1 MLFFFLFWLV
11 ALPIFAWVYS
21 IGFLNYLKAFG
32 LNLLVYL
39 LSVIVLS
46 IVIVVISLFIPWF
59 INIWTNGHWID
70 ILYFLSKREYYIWMI
85 AIMLVVDVLFYPVH
99 IFFMKLFT
107 KKFSEENRKGILKAT
122 SAVLILSI
130 SISIICWIA
139 YYLNFDAYY
148 PYLEKFSSNNEIQK
162 MSETPVFPEI
172 PEVPEVP
179 ALPEIPKL

>member
-1 MLFFFLFWLV
+1 MLFFLLFWLV
-11 ALPIFAWVYS
+11 TLPIFAWVYS

-39 LSVIVLS
+39 LSVIILS
-46 IVIVVISLFIPWF
+46 IVMVVIALFIPWF

-99 IFFMKLFT
+99 MFFMKLFT
-107 KKFSEENRKGILKAT
+107 KKFSEENKKGILKAT

-130 SISIICWIA
+130 SISIIWWIA

-148 PYLEKFSSNNEIQK
+148 TYLEKLSSNNEIQK
-162 MSETPVFPEI
+162 IQEIPALPDI
-172 PEVPEVP
+172 PEVPAFPEVP
-179 ALPEIPKL
+179 KL

>member
-1 MLFFFLFWLV
+1 MLIFLLFWLV
-11 ALPIFAWVYS
+11 TLPIFAWVYS

-39 LSVIVLS
+39 LSVIILS
-46 IVIVVISLFIPWF
+46 IVMVVIALFIPWF

-99 IFFMKLFT
+99 MFFMKLFT
-107 KKFSEENRKGILKAT
+107 KKFSEENKKGILKAT

-148 PYLEKFSSNNEIQK
+148 TYLEKLSSNNEIQK
-162 MSETPVFPEI
+162 IQEIPALPEI
-172 PEVPEVP
+172 PEVPAFPEVP
-179 ALPEIPKL
+179 K